1 MGGDITERIET
12 LLGEVEEL
20 SHSAKDVP
28 SALLMQA
35 LATIERAR
43 CILKTCARRIESA
56 VIEEDSDPQPDVDG
70 EVLERMYR
78 VLGSGRLPS
87 K

>member
-20 SHSAKDVP
+20 SHSAKDVS
-28 SALLMQA
+28 SALQMQA

-43 CILKTCARRIESA
+43 SILKTCAHRIESA
-56 VIEEDSDPQPDVDG
+56 VTEEDSDPQPDVDG
-70 EVLERMYR
+70 DVLDRMYR
-78 VLGSGRLPS
+78 VLGSARS